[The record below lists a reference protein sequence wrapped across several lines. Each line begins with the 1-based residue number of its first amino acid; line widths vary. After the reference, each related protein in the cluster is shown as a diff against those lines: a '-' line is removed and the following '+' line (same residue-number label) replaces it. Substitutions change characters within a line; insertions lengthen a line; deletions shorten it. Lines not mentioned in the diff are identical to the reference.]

1 MDWILFSIF
10 LLACAA
16 AGTTGAMF
24 QPGEWYRSLNKPDW
38 TPPDW
43 LFPLAWSVLYLCISA
58 AGALAAPVEGS
69 AVAMAFFALQI
80 ALNTLWTPI
89 FFGLHR
95 IGAGLVVLICLWLSV
110 AATLVAFWQLTWIA
124 GLLFVPYLVWV
135 TIAGALNFSVWRRN
149 PDAVVV
155 AG

>member
-95 IGAGLVVLICLWLSV
+95 IGAGLVVLICLWISV

-149 PDAVVV
+149 PDKVVL
-155 AG
+155 AE

>member
-69 AVAMAFFALQI
+69 AVAMALFALQI

-149 PDAVVV
+149 PDA
-155 AG
+155 ALAAE